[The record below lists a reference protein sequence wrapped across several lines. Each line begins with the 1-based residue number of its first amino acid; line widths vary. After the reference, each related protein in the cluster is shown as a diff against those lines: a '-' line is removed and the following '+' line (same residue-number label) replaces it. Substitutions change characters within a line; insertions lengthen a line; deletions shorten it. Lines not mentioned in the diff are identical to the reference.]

1 MTPYITEL
9 LSAIDKN
16 PELLNTQYKDNYAIK
31 AVIQYAFDKT
41 LKLMLPEGEPPYKKD
56 DAPLGMA
63 PANFYQQV
71 KKLYVFTRSDL
82 QPARRE
88 QLFVQL
94 LEGLHPSE
102 ADICIMIKDQ
112 NLTTKYPN
120 ITADLVV
127 KTGWVAEENI
137 FRQSESKPA
146 GKALVVNLSDSAT
159 TKESF
164 GKPAEPKETTV
175 ETGDTS
181 TPKKGRGR
189 PKKVN
194 EAKK

>member
-16 PELLNTQYKDNYAIK
+16 PELMTTQYKDNYAVK
-31 AVIQYAFDKT
+31 AVMQYAFDKN
-41 LKLMLPEGEPPYKKD
+41 LKMLLPEGEPPFKKD
-56 DAPLGMA
+56 DAPLGMS

-71 KKLYVFTRSDL
+71 KKLYVFTRADL
-82 QPARRE
+82 QPMRRE

-102 ADICIMIKDQ
+102 AEICILIKDQ

-127 KTGWVAEENI
+127 KAGWVAEENV
-137 FRQSESKPA
+137 FRQSESKST
-146 GKALVVNLSDSAT
+146 GKTLVVNLSDSAA

-164 GKPAEPKETTV
+164 GKPAEPKEETKV
-175 ETGDTS
+175 EAS
-181 TPKKGRGR
+181 PAPAPKKGRGR
-189 PKKVN
+189 PKKV
-194 EAKK
+194 K